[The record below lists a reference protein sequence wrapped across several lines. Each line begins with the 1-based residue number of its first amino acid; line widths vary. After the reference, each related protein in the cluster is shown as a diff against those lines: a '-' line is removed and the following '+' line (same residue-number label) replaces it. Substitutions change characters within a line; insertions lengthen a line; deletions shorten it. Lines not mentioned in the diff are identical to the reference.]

1 MQLLKSSASF
11 LVLVLVMIASSC
23 GSSNSEG
30 SNSLLGKWTTKSNI
44 VLELKENGKAVFDGT
59 PMKYA
64 LGHDSIILT
73 KDDKK
78 IGYHYSIKNN
88 SLEITGGELT
98 EPMVFTKSE
107 GAGILSE
114 ANSKKDGA
122 STSTD
127 ASTANTNSNNEA
139 TNSSD
144 ASSKTSGQAT
154 ENTSSKGI
162 YDTWISPQET
172 IELKSDGNCIYAGQA
187 YKFKYTGSQLILTT
201 PNGDVPMACAL
212 NGNQLTLTTN
222 QGAFVYQ
229 RKGTKATAA
238 SSGGTRGKGQE
249 LAGNWC
255 YMSNSKNISFND
267 CFTIYANGTY
277 TAKSDNSMSATT
289 GSVAENSNDYGTWTY
304 DGSTIYVQS
313 KLHGAFSY
321 PLQKTYN
328 KNGDPCIVI
337 GGKTYFCTTQ
347 HARW

>member
-1 MQLLKSSASF
+1 MQILKSSGTYLIILLAII
-11 LVLVLVMIASSC
+11 VSSC
-23 GSSNSEG
+23 GSSNNEG
-30 SNSLLGKWTTKSNI
+30 SNSLLGKWTTKANI
-44 VLELKENGKAVFDGT
+44 ILELKENGKAIFNGT

-64 LGHDSIILT
+64 LGHDSIVLT
-73 KDDKK
+73 KEDKK
-78 IGYHYSIKNN
+78 IGYHYALKNN
-88 SLEITGGELT
+88 SLEITGGELS
-98 EPMVFTKSE
+98 EPLVFTKSE

-114 ANSKKDGA
+114 ANTKKDDA
-122 STSTD
+122 TTSTD
-127 ASTANTNSNNEA
+127 AAPNTNTTSTPS
-139 TNSSD
+139 TNAD
-144 ASSKTSGQAT
+144 ASQKSAT
-154 ENTSSKGI
+154 QGAENTTSQSI
-162 YDTWISPQET
+162 YDTWISAQET
-172 IELKSDGNCIYAGQA
+172 IELKADGNCIYAGQA

-212 NGNQLTLTTN
+212 SGNQLTLTTN

-277 TAKSDNSMSATT
+277 SAKSDNSMSATT

-304 DGSTIYVQS
+304 DGTTIFVQS
-313 KLHGAFSY
+313 KLHGAFNY